1 MKALF
6 TAAVAGLAGV
16 TAMMPA
22 EAGTFSVGN
31 SFARDCWQ
39 AAEARD
45 HDTNAI
51 YHCNLALEQESLGA
65 EDLAAT
71 LVNRGVLYMRNGNY
85 ASAERD
91 FTRALRTDET
101 NPEAWLNMAISHL
114 KKNENDASVMPMIE
128 KAIALNTKEQALAF
142 YSRAILNERNGNIR
156 AAYADYKKAHELA
169 PDWDEPAE
177 DLQRYRVIR
186 K

>member
-6 TAAVAGLAGV
+6 TAAVAAIAGV

-51 YHCNLALEQESLGA
+51 YHCNLALEQEGLDSA
-65 EDLAAT
+65 DRAAT
-71 LVNRGVLYMRNGNY
+71 LVNRGVLYMRNRDYN
-85 ASAERD
+85 SAERD
-91 FTRALRTDET
+91 FTRALRTDEA
-101 NPEAWLNMAISHL
+101 NPEAWLNMAISSL
-114 KKNENDASVMPMIE
+114 KQNENDTSILPMIE
-128 KAIALNTKEQALAF
+128 KAIALNTKEQALAY
-142 YSRAILNERNGNIR
+142 YSRAILHERNGNVR
-156 AAYADYKKAHELA
+156 QAYADYKRALELA
-169 PDWDEPAE
+169 PDWDDPAE
-177 DLQRYRVIR
+177 DLKRYVVVR

>member
-6 TAAVAGLAGV
+6 TAAVAGFAGV

-22 EAGTFSVGN
+22 EAGTFSIGN

-45 HDTNAI
+45 HDNNAI
-51 YHCNLALEQESLGA
+51 YHCNLALEQEGLGSA
-65 EDLAAT
+65 DRAAT
-71 LVNRGVLYMRNGNY
+71 LVNRGVLYMRNRNY
-85 ASAERD
+85 SMAERD
-91 FTRALRTDET
+91 FGRALRTDQT
-101 NPEAWLNMAISHL
+101 NPEAWLNMAISSL
-114 KKNENDASVMPMIE
+114 RQNENDTSVLPMIE
-128 KAIALNTKEQALAF
+128 KAIALNTEDMALAY

-156 AAYADYKKAHELA
+156 QAYADYKKALELA
-169 PDWDEPAE
+169 PDWDEPAA
-177 DLQRYRVIR
+177 DLQRYKVIR